1 MSKYSE
7 ERYLWSLKCTQ
18 SIFNDIYN
26 RFIASSLR
34 FSFKFLDFGGLENR
48 VLFFDLSILL
58 DDSIA
63 HAMLDRPENV
73 LIRECI
79 ITSIRHMEWKPQICN
94 NLPVL
99 SQLSFFVFL
108 GLFTTIKYH
117 TKHFW
122 CLFEENDTQNL
133 QNDFNQNLRL
143 LSNNW
148 LSQKSLLLQILGLW
162 WASILGIIFSL
173 THISRRFY
181 CSGDATK
188 NWQYNNKRDV

>member
-7 ERYLWSLKCTQ
+7 ERYLWSLKYTQ

-48 VLFFDLSILL
+48 VSFFHFSILL

-63 HAMLDRPENV
+63 HIMLDRPKNM

-122 CLFEENDTQNL
+122 CLFRENDIQNL
-133 QNDFNQNLRL
+133 QNDFNQILRL

-148 LSQKSLLLQILGLW
+148 LSRKSLLWPILGLSR
-162 WASILGIIFSL
+162 ASILGIIFQH
-173 THISRRFY
+173 THIPRRLY
-181 CSGDATK
+181 CSGYATK
-188 NWQYNNKRDV
+188 TW